1 MATIDASYMRDAVL
15 NSTSLAYFVRIADL
29 GSLTAAARELRV
41 SQPSLSVAIRKLEE
55 ELDTTLLVRGRRGV
69 TLTATGEALLRHAR
83 HALRTL
89 DDARQEIHGLESEP
103 RGDFVVG
110 AHESLAAYCLPRFMA
125 SFLRTHPGI
134 RLSLWNGNS
143 REVERVVVEREV
155 DIGLVVNPT
164 QHPDSI
170 VTTLFHDRV
179 ELIAA
184 ATLVRRVRKAGI
196 GELLASQPLVY
207 VPVLRQVQYILGALS
222 KQGLAP
228 SQHLPCSS
236 MELVKSLVIDGVG
249 IGILPY
255 RVATHGVASG
265 RLVAVSRELPSF
277 DDSIALVRRFD
288 MHQTAAARLLLD
300 ALREHGRSMPELPR

>member
-1 MATIDASYMRDAVL
+1 
-15 NSTSLAYFVRIADL
+15 
-29 GSLTAAARELRV
+29 
-41 SQPSLSVAIRKLEE
+41 
-55 ELDTTLLVRGRRGV
+55 
-69 TLTATGEALLRHAR
+69 
-83 HALRTL
+83 
-89 DDARQEIHGLESEP
+89 
-103 RGDFVVG
+103 
-110 AHESLAAYCLPRFMA
+110 
-125 SFLRTHPGI
+125 
-134 RLSLWNGNS
+134 
-143 REVERVVVEREV
+143 
-155 DIGLVVNPT
+155 
-164 QHPDSI
+164 
-170 VTTLFHDRV
+170 
-179 ELIAA
+179 
-184 ATLVRRVRKAGI
+184 
-196 GELLASQPLVY
+196 
-207 VPVLRQVQYILGALS
+207 VQYILGALS